1 MGRGR
6 DLTANERAAV
16 AMNIKRFW
24 NYDKKQTNHGKVK
37 EIMKLSTQYHELS
50 WWERL

>member
-6 DLTANERAAV
+6 DLTSNERTIV

-24 NYDKKQTNHGKVK
+24 NYERGQRS
-37 EIMKLSTQYHELS
+37 KLTRMSIVSSIITCSVDQVVYS
-50 WWERL
+50 I